1 MCFAFLG
8 DCISFSEGSDVC
20 SEDDA
25 SDTDRLY
32 NIFAICRK
40 AMDEDADFQCKR
52 EPAII
57 EAGKCAEKETLP
69 KGLRERSS
77 SKNQEDE
84 VKDDGDEQAELH
96 YQRDAN
102 IGAFC
107 PCLHVY
113 SLF

>member
-1 MCFAFLG
+1 M
-8 DCISFSEGSDVC
+8 C

-40 AMDEDADFQCKR
+40 AMDENAEFQCKR

-96 YQRDAN
+96 NQPDAN
-102 IGAFC
+102 IDAFLSLSAC
-107 PCLHVY
+107 VQLVLDAY
-113 SLF
+113 SNNCSRLIC